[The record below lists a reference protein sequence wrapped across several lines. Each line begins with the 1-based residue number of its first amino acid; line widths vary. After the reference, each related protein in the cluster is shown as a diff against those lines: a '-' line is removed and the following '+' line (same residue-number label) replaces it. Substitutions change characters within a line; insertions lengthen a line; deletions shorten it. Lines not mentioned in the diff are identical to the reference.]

1 MGSIK
6 ISFRKSAKKFSLLL
20 AAGLI
25 AVSAFNPALAEDKAQ
40 FTYGLENNNPVFM
53 TRKAALFGSSFRLAV
68 KDGERA
74 NITVELVD
82 LFADESGSKRVIPLN
97 TSPFTPK
104 GLFKFNKNAG
114 TYTPSDEFKYFKI
127 SFKLKENVWIKR
139 PVLGGL
145 KISMSARDKDTGQM
159 VVKSSVVGTFAYY
172 PRGAALDYESGIALS
187 DFTLRESK
195 DDPFPFN
202 LIPDLPGVYS
212 HGNIAGSYKIKNTGN
227 IFLNTNS
234 NTYVIS
240 EPFLGIG
247 AKGTPRKFDSKENLL
262 VPGQVASSQFSVLP
276 EPSSNELAPGIYTIK
291 VNAKGSLSNQLDSFD
306 SVSGLVI
313 VFPWKSLLILLL
325 VVFLFRKRI
334 RKLIVWGVDY
344 VKSVNEFRKS
354 SKNPEQGANSNV
366 STLDDRNSDES
377 LSDQSSSE
385 PKATEVPSG
394 QNFVWVN
401 PVFDEPKNDSANPD
415 DKRNL

>member
-1 MGSIK
+1 MKLFFRTSAKK
-6 ISFRKSAKKFSLLL
+6 ISFVFAAALL
-20 AAGLI
+20 AA
-25 AVSAFNPALAEDKAQ
+25 SALNPALAEDKAQ

-53 TRKAALFGSSFRLAV
+53 TRKAALFGSSFRLTI

-74 NITVELVD
+74 RITVELVD
-82 LFADESGSKRVIPLN
+82 LFADDSGSKRAIPLN

-104 GLFKFNKNAG
+104 GLFKFKKNAG
-114 TYTPSDEFKYFKI
+114 TYVPSDEFKYFKI

-145 KISMSARDKDTGQM
+145 KISMSAKDKDTGQL
-159 VVKSSVVGTFAYY
+159 VVRSSVVGTFAYY
-172 PRGAALDYESGIALS
+172 PKGAKLDYESGIALS
-187 DFTLRESK
+187 DFTLREFK

-227 IFLNTNS
+227 IFLNTDS
-234 NTYVIS
+234 NTYAIS

-247 AKGTPRKFDSKENLL
+247 SKGTPRKFDSKENLL
-262 VPGQVASSQFSVLP
+262 VPGQIANSQFTVLP
-276 EPSSNELAPGIYTIK
+276 EPKTNELAPGIYTIK
-291 VNAKGSLSNQLDSFD
+291 VNAKGSLSNTLDSYD

-313 VFPWKSLLILLL
+313 VFPWKSLLVLLL

-334 RKLIVWGVDY
+334 RKLIGWGVDY
-344 VKSVNEFRKS
+344 IKSVNEFRKAGNKTSASTPPVSTPAALTPEES
-354 SKNPEQGANSNV
+354 SPEQSF
-366 STLDDRNSDES
+366 
-377 LSDQSSSE
+377 SE
-385 PKATEVPSG
+385 PKVSEAPSG

-401 PVFDEPKNDSANPD
+401 PVFEEPKNDSTNPD

>member
-1 MGSIK
+1 MK
-6 ISFRKSAKKFSLLL
+6 IFFRASAKKLSFIF
-20 AAGLI
+20 AGALI
-25 AVSAFNPALAEDKAQ
+25 AATALNPALAEDKAQ

-74 NITVELVD
+74 RISVELVD
-82 LFADESGSKRVIPLN
+82 LFADDSGSKRAIPLN

-104 GLFKFNKNAG
+104 GLFKFKKNAG
-114 TYTPSDEFKYFKI
+114 TYTPSEEFKYFKI
-127 SFKLKENVWIKR
+127 SFKLKENVWVKR

-145 KISMSARDKDTGQM
+145 KISMSALDKDTGQM

-172 PRGAALDYESGIALS
+172 PKGAKLDYEPGIALS

-227 IFLNTNS
+227 IFLNTDS
-234 NTYVIS
+234 NTYVIA

-262 VPGQVASSQFSVLP
+262 VPGQIASSQFTVFP
-276 EPSSNELAPGIYTIK
+276 EPKATELAPGVYTIK
-291 VNAKGSLSNQLDSFD
+291 VNAKGSLSNQLDSYD

-313 VFPWKSLLILLL
+313 VFPWKSLLVLLL

-334 RKLIVWGVDY
+334 RKLIGWGVDY
-344 VKSVNEFRKS
+344 VKSVNEFRKAGNKTS
-354 SKNPEQGANSNV
+354 ASTSPVSTSAGRFPEESLPEQSFSV
-366 STLDDRNSDES
+366 
-377 LSDQSSSE
+377 
-385 PKATEVPSG
+385 PKASEVPSG

-401 PVFDEPKNDSANPD
+401 PVFEEPKNDSTNPD

>member
-6 ISFRKSAKKFSLLL
+6 ISFKKTAKKFSLLL

-25 AVSAFNPALAEDKAQ
+25 AVWAINPALAEDKAP

-74 NITVELVD
+74 RITVELVD
-82 LFADESGSKRVIPLN
+82 LFADDSGSKRAIPLN

-104 GLFKFNKNAG
+104 GLFKFKRNVG

-145 KISMSARDKDTGQM
+145 KISMSAKDKDTGQM
-159 VVKSSVVGTFAYY
+159 VVRSSVVGTFAYY
-172 PRGAALDYESGIALS
+172 PKGAELKYESGIALS
-187 DFTLRESK
+187 DFTLKESK

-212 HGNIAGSYKIKNTGN
+212 HGNVAGSYKIKNTGN

-240 EPFLGIG
+240 ELFLGIG
-247 AKGTPRKFDSKENLL
+247 SKGTPRKVDSKKNLL
-262 VPGQVASSQFSVLP
+262 VPGQVASSQFTVAP
-276 EPSSNELAPGIYTIK
+276 EPKANELAPGIYTVK
-291 VNAKGSLSNQLDSFD
+291 VKSKGSLSNQLDSYD

-313 VFPWKSLLILLL
+313 VFPWKSLLVLLV

-334 RKLIVWGVDY
+334 RKLIGWGVDY

-354 SKNPEQGANSNV
+354 GKKPEQGASSKV
-366 STLDDRNSDES
+366 STLDERISKES
-377 LSDQSSSE
+377 LPDRGFSE
-385 PKATEVPSG
+385 PKASEVPSG
-394 QNFVWVN
+394 QNFVWIN

-415 DKRNL
+415 ERRNL

>member
-1 MGSIK
+1 LGSIK

-25 AVSAFNPALAEDKAQ
+25 AVWAINPALAEDKAQ

-291 VNAKGSLSNQLDSFD
+291 VNAKGSLSNQLDSYD

-313 VFPWKSLLILLL
+313 VFPWKSLFILLL

-354 SKNPEQGANSNV
+354 SKNPEKGANSNV

>member
-1 MGSIK
+1 LGSIK
-6 ISFRKSAKKFSLLL
+6 ICFRKSAKKFSLLL

-25 AVSAFNPALAEDKAQ
+25 AVWAINPALAEDKAQ

-202 LIPDLPGVYS
+202 LIADLPGVYS

-227 IFLNTNS
+227 IFLNTDS

-262 VPGQVASSQFSVLP
+262 VPGQVASSQFAVLP
-276 EPSSNELAPGIYTIK
+276 EPKAIELAPGIYTIK
-291 VNAKGSLSNQLDSFD
+291 VNAKGSLSNQLDSYD

-325 VVFLFRKRI
+325 VVFLLRKRI
-334 RKLIVWGVDY
+334 RKLIGWGVDY

-354 SKNPEQGANSNV
+354 GKNPGQEANSNV
-366 STLDDRNSDES
+366 STLDERNSEES
-377 LSDQSSSE
+377 LPDKGFSE
-385 PKATEVPSG
+385 PKASEVPSG

-415 DKRNL
+415 DKRNP

>member
-1 MGSIK
+1 M
-6 ISFRKSAKKFSLLL
+6 FRKSTKQLSFIF
-20 AAGLI
+20 AGALI
-25 AVSAFNPALAEDKAQ
+25 AASALNPALAEDKAQ

-74 NITVELVD
+74 RISVELVD
-82 LFADESGSKRVIPLN
+82 LFADDSGSKRAIPLN

-114 TYTPSDEFKYFKI
+114 IYTPSDEFKYYKI
-127 SFKLKENVWIKR
+127 SFKLKENVWVKR

-145 KISMSARDKDTGQM
+145 KISMSALDKDTGQM

-172 PRGAALDYESGIALS
+172 PKGAKLDYEPGIALS

-227 IFLNTNS
+227 IFLNTDS
-234 NTYVIS
+234 NTYAIS

-262 VPGQVASSQFSVLP
+262 VPGQVASSQFTVFP
-276 EPSSNELAPGIYTIK
+276 EPKANELAPGLYTIK
-291 VNAKGSLSNQLDSFD
+291 VNAKGSLSNQLDSYD

-313 VFPWKSLLILLL
+313 VFPWKSFLVLLL

-334 RKLIVWGVDY
+334 RKLIGWGVDY

-354 SKNPEQGANSNV
+354 GKNADQEANSKV
-366 STLDDRNSDES
+366 STLVEPLEQDSAKDQPFSEAKTSDI
-377 LSDQSSSE
+377 
-385 PKATEVPSG
+385 PSG

-401 PVFDEPKNDSANPD
+401 PVFEEPKNDSANPD